1 MFLFDCSLLIKSIN
15 YMRCQSSLIDV
26 YCGKSITVTL
36 KDQSI
41 KKGSVLNIT
50 LLILSGELIFL
61 LPYVLARVFRP
72 TFLEVF
78 NLNNLQLGSLFSVYG
93 LIALLSYVYGGVI
106 SDKFQPKKLMA
117 SSLFFTSFGGV
128 VMASYPSYFVLKI
141 LYGYWGFTTVFL
153 FWGAMIK
160 ATRVW
165 GGTNNQGQAFG
176 LLDGGRGLVAAS
188 MGSLGVIIFSAF
200 LTNDIELAS
209 LIARKEAF
217 RYVILFSS
225 FMVFLIG
232 LLVLFFMKSNPTE
245 DLITS
250 RSSSSYTDIKT
261 VLKIPSVWLIMTIII
276 SAYIGYK
283 VTDIY
288 SLYAADVMLFDQIQA
303 ANIGSLQL
311 YLRPLVCITI
321 AMSADKSSYIYF
333 IIIGFIT
340 MLIGSTIFAF
350 GIVQSHMNLVFYLS
364 LITVATGTYAVRAL
378 YFSIM
383 QEGRIPLVMTGTA
396 VGLISV
402 VGYTPD
408 IFATPIFG
416 YFLDKYPGLPGHQY
430 VFSILAV
437 VAILGLLASI
447 KFAKLTRH

>member
-1 MFLFDCSLLIKSIN
+1 MRIN
-15 YMRCQSSLIDV
+15 NF
-26 YCGKSITVTL
+26 KL
-36 KDQSI
+36 KDQQI
-41 KKGSVLNIT
+41 KKGSPLSIT

-61 LPYVLARVFRP
+61 LPYVLARIFRP

-93 LIALLSYVYGGVI
+93 IIALLSYVYGGVI
-106 SDKFQPKKLMA
+106 SDKFQPKKLIA
-117 SSLFFTSFGGV
+117 YSLFFTSFGGIV
-128 VMASYPSYFVLKI
+128 LASYPSYFVMQI

-165 GGTNNQGQAFG
+165 GGTDNQGQAFG
-176 LLDGGRGLVAAS
+176 FLDAGRGLVAAS
-188 MGSLGVIIFSAF
+188 MGSLGVLIFSMF
-200 LTNDIELAS
+200 LTNDIELSS
-209 LIARKEAF
+209 LIERKEAF

-225 FMVFLIG
+225 FMVFLTG
-232 LLVLFFMKSNPTE
+232 FLVLFFMDSNQKDEKDYVVSTN
-245 DLITS
+245 S
-250 RSSSSYTDIKT
+250 FSNIKT
-261 VLKIPSVWLIMTIII
+261 VLKIESVWLIMIIII

-288 SLYAADVMLFDQIQA
+288 SLYASDVMFFDQIEA
-303 ANIGSLQL
+303 ANVSSLQL
-311 YLRPLVCITI
+311 YLRPLVCILI
-321 AMSADKSSYIYF
+321 ALLADKSSYIYF
-333 IIIGFIT
+333 IIIGFLT

-350 GIVQSHMNLVFYLS
+350 GIVQLNMNFIFYLS
-364 LITVATGTYAVRAL
+364 LVVVATGTYAIRAL

-383 QEGRIPLVMTGTA
+383 QEGRIPLVLTGTA

-416 YFLDKYPGLPGHQY
+416 YFLDKYPGILGHQY
-430 VFSILAV
+430 VFTILSIFS
-437 VAILGLLASI
+437 ILGLFASI
-447 KFAKLTRH
+447 KFAKITRN